1 MAIVKG
7 SKTAPAAAVLTF
19 ALGGRGFFYLG

>member
-7 SKTAPAAAVLTF
+7 SKTGPAAAVLTF
-19 ALGGRGFFYLG
+19 ALGGPGFLYLG

>member
-7 SKTAPAAAVLTF
+7 LKTAPAAAVLTF
-19 ALGGRGFFYLG
+19 ALGELGFFYLG